1 MAATWG
7 HSEPQLLPRL
17 VPQNNAWRARSRG
30 SKWRRIDCCSSI
42 VSINCWVRGFD
53 RSPPVAVTLRYL
65 RDVPSASFFHEP
77 FGLQFSSTNILT
89 DNARNDITIMWKC
102 ACVTVCESQRKVNK
116 VCKLVQYMHPV
127 FNSYFTVIGH
137 QLLNL
142 RRGPK
147 LILYRKVL
155 QICWELGTPIL
166 P

>member
-53 RSPPVAVTLRYL
+53 RRPPVAVMSRYL

-77 FGLQFSSTNILT
+77 FGFQFSSTNIQT
-89 DNARNDITIMWKC
+89 DNARNDITILWKC
-102 ACVTVCESQRKVNK
+102 ACVTVWESQNKVNK
-116 VCKLVQYMHPV
+116 VCNLFSICIRFLTHPLRSSV
-127 FNSYFTVIGH
+127 ISYWI
-137 QLLNL
+137 Q

-147 LILYRKVL
+147 LILYIKVL